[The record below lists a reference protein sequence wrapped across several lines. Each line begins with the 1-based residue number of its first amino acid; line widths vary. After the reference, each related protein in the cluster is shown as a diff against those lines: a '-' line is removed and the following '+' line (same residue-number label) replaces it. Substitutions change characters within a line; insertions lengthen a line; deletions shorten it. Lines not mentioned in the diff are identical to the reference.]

1 MRAGEIVALI
11 GANGAGKSTLLNT
24 VMGLVPVAAGDIRLD
39 GKSVRR
45 LSTAAIVREGL
56 VQVPERRQLF
66 GSMTVEENLR
76 MGAFAI
82 KDRGSIP
89 ASMDRQFDQ
98 FPILRERRRQLAS
111 TLSGGEQQMV
121 AIARAMMA
129 APRLMLL
136 DEPSLGLAPLFVTR
150 IFEQIKALRAGGGTI
165 LLVEQ
170 NARARARRSR
180 IAATCWKAAGSASR
194 AAPPS
199 CCTIRSVQDAYL
211 GGAGGSSR
219 AMEERIRAM
228 RRAARAGGVA
238 GASWRHRIRLRRPAC
253 SCRPQM
259 KAAGPEGAG
268 RLRTRSGSEGRGD
281 IGPRAL
287 CIHCAA
293 RRTSRAV

>member
-1 MRAGEIVALI
+1 MSASLEITGLVAGYGRTEVLHDVTLSVRAGEIVALI

-45 LSTAAIVREGL
+45 QSTAAIVREGL

-66 GSMTVEENLR
+66 GGMTVEENLR

-89 ASMDRQFDQ
+89 ALMDRQFDQ
-98 FPILRERRRQLAS
+98 FPILRERRRQFAS

-150 IFEQIKALRAGGGTI
+150 IFEQIKALRAGRGTI
-165 LLVEQ
+165 LLVEHDMRLVMGLADTVVVMHHGQ
-170 NARARARRSR
+170 K
-180 IAATCWKAAGSASR
+180 IAAGPPDRVR
-194 AAPPS
+194 ADREVIA
-199 CCTIRSVQDAYL
+199 AYL
-211 GGAGGSSR
+211 GT
-219 AMEERIRAM
+219 EIDER
-228 RRAARAGGVA
+228 VA
-238 GASWRHRIRLRRPAC
+238 
-253 SCRPQM
+253 
-259 KAAGPEGAG
+259 
-268 RLRTRSGSEGRGD
+268 
-281 IGPRAL
+281 
-287 CIHCAA
+287 
-293 RRTSRAV
+293 